1 MYNQNGSGNVARE
14 FHVNLITVSLLERDV
29 NWLLWSVC
37 QYKFIESTKVWK
49 CVKSC
54 MPPVGDGT
62 MTGAMDCMY
71 SICAVQGRIIKL

>member
-1 MYNQNGSGNVARE
+1 MARE

-37 QYKFIESTKVWK
+37 QYKFIESTKVWN

-54 MPPVGDGT
+54 LLWEM
-62 MTGAMDCMY
+62 A
-71 SICAVQGRIIKL
+71 L